1 MKIRNAIY
9 LIMAAT
15 IWGVAFVAQS
25 VGMDYVGPFTFN
37 GIRCLIGCLFL
48 VGWIGVNHFIRQ
60 RKGEATMV
68 TGQESTVAVKRQESA
83 VEADR
88 KAQNRQLLTGGILCG
103 VVMTVAS
110 MLQQV
115 GLQYTT
121 AGKAGF
127 ITALYIIFVPIVSV
141 FLGRKAHW
149 NVWVSVGIAAA
160 GLYLLCMKESMS
172 LQKGDFYVFLC
183 AIAFTGHILVVDYYA
198 PKVDGVKLSCI
209 QFLVCGVICTIGM
222 LLWEQVSIA
231 AVLGA
236 AVPILYA
243 GICSCGIAYT
253 LQILGQRGMNP
264 TIASLL
270 LSMESVISVLAG
282 LLLLQQTMTSR
293 EVAGCVMMFVAILL
307 AQIDFS
313 NIWKKRV

>member
-1 MKIRNAIY
+1 MKIKNAIC
-9 LIMAAT
+9 LLMAAT

-48 VGWIGVNHFIRQ
+48 VGWIWMNHL
-60 RKGEATMV
+60 
-68 TGQESTVAVKRQESA
+68 TGKDKQEEK
-83 VEADR
+83 ADER
-88 KAQNRQLLTGGILCG
+88 PIEQSRQLFTGGILCG

-110 MLQQV
+110 MLQQI

-127 ITALYIIFVPIVSV
+127 ITALYIVFVPIASV
-141 FLGRKAHW
+141 FLGKRAHI
-149 NVWVSVGIAAA
+149 NVWISVLIAAV
-160 GLYLLCMKESMS
+160 GLYLLCMKES
-172 LQKGDFYVFLC
+172 LQFSKGDFYVLLC
-183 AIAFTGHILVVDYYA
+183 ALAFTAHILIVDYYA

-209 QFLVCGVICTIGM
+209 QFLVCGMICTICM
-222 LLWEQVSIA
+222 LIFEHVSLE

-253 LQILGQRGMNP
+253 LQILGQRDMNP

-282 LLLLQQTMTSR
+282 LIILQQTMTGR
-293 EVAGCVMMFVAILL
+293 EAAGCVLMFAAILI
-307 AQIDFS
+307 AQIDFA
-313 NIWKKRV
+313 NIRKKKV